1 MRKFSKF
8 WIDGDVTGSKTMF
21 SEHFRYLYAL
31 VYSAVQRIPLL
42 SIEVTNNLL
51 SGFRLIP
58 SRIGMNLIQCAV
70 MIAFD
75 PGLGT
80 HRSLMD
86 LSRPRLMEISSD
98 DIKVISS
105 TSSKRL

>member
-58 SRIGMNLIQCAV
+58 SRIGMVFFGKGFCEIMDSRFAG
-70 MIAFD
+70 IE
-75 PGLGT
+75 GSS
-80 HRSLMD
+80 RS
-86 LSRPRLMEISSD
+86 I
-98 DIKVISS
+98 
-105 TSSKRL
+105 